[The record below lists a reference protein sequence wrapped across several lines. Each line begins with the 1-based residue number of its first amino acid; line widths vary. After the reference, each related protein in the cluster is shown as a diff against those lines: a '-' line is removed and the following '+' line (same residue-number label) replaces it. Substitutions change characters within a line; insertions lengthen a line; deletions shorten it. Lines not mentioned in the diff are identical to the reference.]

1 MHGVTEGIEDRRYL
15 LVDAVM
21 VAPDVRH
28 GQRNELGECA
38 GPVDAH
44 ALRGG
49 AQVTPACKAV
59 AAASADHVAFA
70 ANQVTGKEVVDVG
83 ADGDDFAH
91 ELMPDRHGHGDGF
104 ARPFVPLVYVQV
116 RTADSGVPHAH
127 QHVVNADRGFGDFFE
142 PQAALGLAFYQG
154 LHGQPPSVEAWFSPV
169 IYHLGAC
176 VAFRLI
182 ALAL

>member
-1 MHGVTEGIEDRRYL
+1 MHGVTEGIEDRRYF

-28 GQRNELGECA
+28 GQRDELGECA
-38 GPVDAH
+38 RPVDANS
-44 ALRGG
+44 LRGG
-49 AQVTPACKAV
+49 AQVAPARKAIT
-59 AAASADHVAFA
+59 AAPADHVAFA
-70 ANQVTGKEVVDVG
+70 ANQVTGKEVIDIG
-83 ADGDDFAH
+83 ADGDDFTH

-104 ARPFVPLVYVQV
+104 ARPFVPLIDVQV
-116 RTADSGVPHAH
+116 RTADPGVPHAH
-127 QHVVNADRGFGDFFE
+127 QHVVNADCGVWYFFE